1 VKVVLTGGGTGG
13 HIYPA
18 LSVAQALRDID
29 HYIELLFVGSS
40 HGPEGD
46 LAREAGIPFK
56 AIPSLPLTRAFSFRN
71 VQSLIGLAAGVP
83 RARRILR
90 DFAPDV
96 AIGTG
101 GYTTAAVLIAQRLL
115 GGKIVI
121 HEQNAIPGRT
131 NRLLGIIADRVC
143 VTFNSSA
150 DYFSAKKVVVTG
162 MPIRK
167 EFASLPEKP
176 EARSKLGLRV
186 DAFTILVIG
195 GSQGARRL
203 NELMFSAWPMLND
216 GATQVVHQVGDRNVE
231 QARSFAEEF
240 GSMYRVETYVDAPL
254 AMAAADLVVCRSGAS
269 TLAEITAVG
278 LPSIQVPYPYAY
290 ADHQKRNAEYLV
302 SRGAAILCEEQYCT
316 SEHLASLICELR
328 SNSEKLGAMAS
339 ASAAAGRP
347 DAARTVAEVAMSL
360 AGK

>member
-1 VKVVLTGGGTGG
+1 M
-13 HIYPA
+13 
-18 LSVAQALRDID
+18 
-29 HYIELLFVGSS
+29 
-40 HGPEGD
+40 
-46 LAREAGIPFK
+46 PFK
-56 AIPSLPLTRAFSFRN
+56 AIPSLPLTRALSLRN
-71 VQSLIGLAAGVP
+71 AQSLARLVAGVP

-90 DFAPDV
+90 EFAPDV

-101 GYTTAAVLIAQRLL
+101 GYTTAAVLIAQRSL

-121 HEQNAIPGRT
+121 HEQNAVPGRT

-162 MPIRK
+162 MPIRQ
-167 EFASLPEKP
+167 EFAALPEKT
-176 EARSKLGLRV
+176 EARSRLGLRV

-203 NELMFSAWPMLND
+203 NELMFSAWPMLDD
-216 GATQVVHQVGDRNVE
+216 GATQVIHQVGDRNIE
-231 QARSFAEEF
+231 QARSCAEEL
-240 GSMYRVETYVDAPL
+240 GPLYRVESYVDTPL

-290 ADHQKRNAEYLV
+290 ADHQKKNAEYLV
-302 SRGAAILCEEQYCT
+302 SRGAAILCEEQSCT
-316 SEHLASLICELR
+316 SEHLADLIRDLR
-328 SNSEKLGAMAS
+328 SNPEKLGAMAS
-339 ASAAAGRP
+339 ASLAIGRP
-347 DAARTVAEVAMSL
+347 GAARTVAEVALSL

>member
-1 VKVVLTGGGTGG
+1 M
-13 HIYPA
+13 
-18 LSVAQALRDID
+18 
-29 HYIELLFVGSS
+29 
-40 HGPEGD
+40 
-46 LAREAGIPFK
+46 PFK
-56 AIPSLPLTRAFSFRN
+56 AIPSLPLTRALSLRN
-71 VQSLIGLAAGVP
+71 AQSLARLVAGVP

-90 DFAPDV
+90 EFAPDV

-121 HEQNAIPGRT
+121 HEQNAVPGRT

-162 MPIRK
+162 MPIRQ
-167 EFASLPEKP
+167 EFAALPEKT
-176 EARSKLGLRV
+176 EARSRLGLRV
-186 DAFTILVIG
+186 DAFTVLVIG

-203 NELMFSAWPMLND
+203 NELMFSAWPMLDN
-216 GATQVVHQVGDRNVE
+216 GATQVIHQVGDRNIE
-231 QARSFAEEF
+231 QARSCAGEL
-240 GSMYRVETYVDAPL
+240 GPLYRVESYVDTPL
-254 AMAAADLVVCRSGAS
+254 AMAAADLVICRSGAS

-290 ADHQKRNAEYLV
+290 ADHQKKNAEYLV
-302 SRGAAILCEEQYCT
+302 SRGAAILCEEQSCT
-316 SEHLASLICELR
+316 SEHLADLICDLR
-328 SNSEKLGAMAS
+328 SNPEKLRAMAS
-339 ASAAAGRP
+339 ASHAMGRP
-347 DAARTVAEVAMSL
+347 GAARTVAEVALSL

>member
-1 VKVVLTGGGTGG
+1 V
-13 HIYPA
+13 
-18 LSVAQALRDID
+18 
-29 HYIELLFVGSS
+29 
-40 HGPEGD
+40 
-46 LAREAGIPFK
+46 PFK
-56 AIPSLPLTRAFSFRN
+56 AIPSLPLTRALSLRN
-71 VQSLIGLAAGVP
+71 ARSLAMLAAGIP

-90 DFAPDV
+90 EFAPDV

-101 GYTTAAVLIAQRLL
+101 GYTTAAVLIAQRSL

-121 HEQNAIPGRT
+121 HEQNAVPGRT
-131 NRLLGIIADRVC
+131 NRFLSIIADRVC

-162 MPIRK
+162 MPIRQ
-167 EFASLPEKP
+167 EFAALPEKI
-176 EARSKLGLRV
+176 EARSRLGLKV

-203 NELMFSAWPMLND
+203 NELMFYAWPMLND
-216 GATQVVHQVGDRNVE
+216 GATQVIHQVGDRNIE
-231 QARSFAEEF
+231 QARSFAGEL
-240 GSMYRVETYVDAPL
+240 GPLYRVESYVDTPL

-290 ADHQKRNAEYLV
+290 ADHQKKNAEYLV
-302 SRGAAILCEEQYCT
+302 SRGAAILCEEQSCT
-316 SEHLASLICELR
+316 SEHLADLIRDLR
-328 SNSEKLGAMAS
+328 SNPEKLRAMAS
-339 ASAAAGRP
+339 ASHAMGRLG
-347 DAARTVAEVAMSL
+347 AARTVAEVALSL